1 MELIQI
7 GENALKVTLT
17 RADMEHYDIAF
28 EDLDYESAETRRVLS
43 EILTE
48 AERALGFTAARERL
62 YIRAFSDGGGG
73 CELFVRCTAER
84 PRLCRFGALAPLL
97 DACAHLAAHRYKGR
111 SRAYIDE
118 AGRYFLQLDG
128 TLPPLFSELGTPA
141 PFDEGYLAEHGTL
154 LCENAVE
161 TLAPLK

>member
-17 RADMEHYDIAF
+17 RADMEYYDIAF
-28 EDLDYESAETRRVLS
+28 EDLDYESAETRRVLG

-48 AERALGFTAARERL
+48 AERSLGFTAARERL

-73 CELFVRCTAER
+73 CELFVRCTAESA
-84 PRLCRFGALAPLL
+84 RLCRFADLGGLLA
-97 DACAHLAAHRYKGR
+97 ACTRLAAHCYKGR

-118 AGRYFLQLDG
+118 AGRYFLLLDG
-128 TLPPLFSELGTPA
+128 MLPPLLSEMGAPA
-141 PFDEGYLAEHGTL
+141 PLGESYLAEHGSL
-154 LCENAVE
+154 LCENAVA

>member
-17 RADMEHYDIAF
+17 RADMEYYDIAF

-48 AERALGFTAARERL
+48 AERTLGFAAARERL

-73 CELFVRCTAER
+73 CELFVRCTAEST
-84 PRLCRFGALAPLL
+84 RLCRFDGLAPLL
-97 DACAHLAAHRYKGR
+97 AACARLATYRYKGR

-118 AGRYFLQLDG
+118 TGRYFLLLDG
-128 TLPPLFSELGTPA
+128 TLPPLFSEIGMHA
-141 PFDEGYLAEHGTL
+141 PLAEGFLAEHGVL

-161 TLAPLK
+161 TLAALQ